1 MTSAGVGPAG
11 DKGAIMGAG
20 FTVDSN
26 ELAVA
31 GQAAQTLADTLRAQT
46 QDAFAGTAAFGHD
59 RLQQAVSAFHAR
71 AQHGLT
77 RFAAAGDSVANR
89 LTGTA
94 AAYQQTE
101 QTSTDRFNAIGADN
115 A

>member
-1 MTSAGVGPAG
+1 
-11 DKGAIMGAG
+11 MGEG
-20 FTVDSN
+20 FTVDST
-26 ELAVA
+26 ELTTA
-31 GQAAQTLADTLRAQT
+31 GQAAQTLADTLRTQT
-46 QDAFAGTAAFGHD
+46 QDAFTGTAEFGHD

-89 LTGTA
+89 LTATA
-94 AAYQQTE
+94 DAYQQTE
-101 QTSTDRFNAIGADN
+101 QTGADRFNAIGGDN